1 MAEFAAGVRSIVC
14 AGEPAE
20 WLICSLLGQKLKLWI
35 VFCIG
40 AIDFAVPLTN
50 TTLNHI
56 LSIDSKNLIA
66 GGDYHLS

>member
-1 MAEFAAGVRSIVC
+1 MADMFTTR
-14 AGEPAE
+14 AE
-20 WLICSLLGQKLKLWI
+20 IETLDSFLHWCYR
-35 VFCIG
+35 FC
-40 AIDFAVPLTN
+40 DFAVPLTN